1 LRYYSQQHLSPP
13 ALRLQLVGAARG
25 ARNCVPFKLNQ
36 ARETKAPLSDALIGL
51 ENVGGE
57 AGFRRG
63 AAQGLHSTH
72 HTLGP
77 RGGGRPARDT
87 PVAPSVTAAARRRPH
102 RGFLFGGGQHGAQQE
117 AALRYVSTHMLAD
130 PRMPPSRPR
139 DGSAAAPSDLAM
151 EGRPAVVGH

>member
-1 LRYYSQQHLSPP
+1 MSSLRSEKTLKIASSPP
-13 ALRLQLVGAARG
+13 ALQLQLVGAARG

-36 ARETKAPLSDALIGL
+36 ARETKAPSQMRSLGLKMSEVSLI
-51 ENVGGE
+51 
-57 AGFRRG
+57 F
-63 AAQGLHSTH
+63 
-72 HTLGP
+72 
-77 RGGGRPARDT
+77 GGGG
-87 PVAPSVTAAARRRPH
+87 APARRRPH
-102 RGFLFGGGQHGAQQE
+102 RGILFGGGQHGAQQE